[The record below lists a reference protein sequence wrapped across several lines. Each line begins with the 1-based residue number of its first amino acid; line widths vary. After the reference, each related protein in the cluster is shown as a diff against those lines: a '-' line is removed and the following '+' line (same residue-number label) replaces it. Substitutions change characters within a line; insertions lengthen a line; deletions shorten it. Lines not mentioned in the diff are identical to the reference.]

1 MNKGEI
7 TGNTMVMGL
16 IGSPV
21 NKSKA
26 PLVNN
31 LSFDLL
37 DLDAKYL
44 AFDVPSEN
52 LQAAVEGAKA
62 LGFKGFNV
70 TVPHKN
76 AVLQYLDEV
85 SEAAQLMNS
94 VNTVIVTDGKTRG
107 ENTDAKSFTI
117 ACATYG
123 FPVKGKRVTMVDIA
137 AEGPAY
143 ATQSALEGA
152 SEIVIVTKD
161 EDVQEKEA
169 LYAAVAQ
176 KTSCIFRVIGL
187 QELEDDAEN
196 FSGIESAEGGAD
208 GSSEDIAKPQGN
220 AAHLSPAQLVA
231 QSQIICNASRIGT
244 GADEGLSP
252 IPANLLSKDM
262 LVLDAIY
269 EPSVTALLAN
279 AHVVGARIVGG
290 LELLLNQ
297 AALAQKLWLQVDMPV
312 LEIAKRMTF

>member
-1 MNKGEI
+1 M
-7 TGNTMVMGL
+7 
-16 IGSPV
+16 
-21 NKSKA
+21 
-26 PLVNN
+26 
-31 LSFDLL
+31 
-37 DLDAKYL
+37 
-44 AFDVPSEN
+44 
-52 LQAAVEGAKA
+52 
-62 LGFKGFNV
+62 
-70 TVPHKN
+70 
-76 AVLQYLDEV
+76 
-85 SEAAQLMNS
+85 
-94 VNTVIVTDGKTRG
+94 
-107 ENTDAKSFTI
+107 
-117 ACATYG
+117 
-123 FPVKGKRVTMVDIA
+123 
-137 AEGPAY
+137 
-143 ATQSALEGA
+143 EGA

-161 EDVQEKEA
+161 DDVQEKEA

-208 GSSEDIAKPQGN
+208 GSSEDIAKPQGD

-279 AHVVGARIVGG
+279 AHVVGARVVGG

-297 AALAQKLWLQVDMPV
+297 AALTQKLWLQVDMPV